1 MAGISIL
8 RKLLMREA
16 VKDTAN
22 MGSGIMT
29 INRSLKRLVDK
40 DVDNYLM
47 SAKKQGVDIDNMSEQ
62 QLKYMINLNKRKSNV
77 ISQDDPRFK
86 GITEAL
92 LGKKSQVIPFPQKR
106 SFGQEVDDMIK
117 KGDVKVGRA
126 DKTKP
131 YTPSKSQTEFE
142 IQERIMSENAKA
154 IKRFKE
160 KFRGP
165 VKEKKDMGPLG
176 RDIDVEVNYSA
187 SLDKPEFFGANAKNI
202 YGETAATG
210 SEFIKKERERILNT
224 INRKNKEMVP
234 TTHSNYKLLK
244 KSLQDQED
252 ALEAIKITEDLGGN
266 QNMFDFLRTKN
277 IADYKS
283 KPLKRSDYVKIDE
296 PEDMADGGVAGL
308 LGERQN
314 FAMGRRAFM
323 KLLGGAAAGIGAA
336 KAGLGSLFKAGK
348 PIATKIVTP
357 NVAGKPVWFDDLVN
371 KVIKEGDDVTKQFAT
386 KDREIVHATKI
397 GDDEM
402 VTVTRDLDEG
412 AIRVEYNSSDNMYE
426 DTVQLQYKKP
436 LPDENNPRPAAE
448 FDVAESGPVGRRYG
462 PDDFEIEIDE
472 VGGNKIEDLTSDVSK
487 LKEYATGKKPTIRE
501 FIQNKKRR
509 DKAKDISAGGESEA
523 DEVIRRQGDYDYAN
537 GGLANMLGE

>member
-1 MAGISIL
+1 MAVKTGLQIL
-8 RKLLMREA
+8 YNLLLKEA
-16 VKDTAN
+16 VKGSGQA
-22 MGSGIMT
+22 SGIMS
-29 INRSLKRLVDK
+29 IGDSVRKLADK
-40 DVDNYLM
+40 KLQSYLL
-47 SAKKQGVDIDNMSEQ
+47 SAQKQGVDLDKLGEQ
-62 QLKYMINLNKRKSNV
+62 EIRYMLEMNKPTAPKV
-77 ISQDDPRFK
+77 ISADSPEGR

-92 LGKKSQVIPFPQKR
+92 FGKRGQVIEAKFGKPFAEELK
-106 SFGQEVDDMIK
+106 
-117 KGDVKVGRA
+117 
-126 DKTKP
+126 
-131 YTPSKSQTEFE
+131 
-142 IQERIMSENAKA
+142 
-154 IKRFKE
+154 

-296 PEDMADGGVAGL
+296 PEDFAYGGVAGL

-412 AIRVEYNSSDNMYE
+412 AIRVEYNSPDNMYG
-426 DTVQLQYKKP
+426 DPVQLQYKKP
-436 LPDENNPRPAAE
+436 LPDEGNPRPAAE
-448 FDVAESGPVGRRYG
+448 FDTAESVPVARAND
-462 PDDFEIEIDE
+462 PDDFNIEIDE
-472 VGGNKIEDLTSDVSK
+472 GGGTSISDLTSDVSK
-487 LKEYATGKKPTIRE
+487 LKQYATGKKPTLKEIV
-501 FIQNKKRR
+501 QSKKRKDQTKAISEGDR
-509 DKAKDISAGGESEA
+509 DAEFEFMEK
-523 DEVIRRQGDYDYAN
+523 RQGQPFYDPPEPDFAS